1 MQESINYFFLLIGR
15 VKNIRWDLSSKNFI
29 LVSKSLIF
37 YNARNDSTKLNKFLL
52 KLSNQSHIK
61 KTINKII
68 TPWYSIPL
76 IDRWLL
82 GQIIPPM
89 LFAISAFT
97 VISLSVGVM
106 FDLIRKV
113 VEYGLPLFLALKVI
127 FFSLPSFLVL
137 SFPMAVLLST
147 LLAYG
152 KLSSNSELLALKSLG
167 IKTSRIISPAIA
179 LSIFMTG
186 LTFYFNDNLV
196 PASNKLAEVT
206 LRAGIGSSFSGE
218 QGKDNIMFS
227 RYGSRINSSNKKPT
241 KINTYLTHIFY
252 ASWYEN
258 NIMEGV
264 TVLDFS
270 REDFQQILKAKNGKF
285 DKKSSS
291 WIFSD
296 GSIVSID
303 PSGQTTNIQFKE
315 YTYPFVEGPMEL
327 AKVPKDANE
336 MTLKQAIQAEK
347 IYEKTGNI
355 KEVRRIKVRIQEKFT
370 LPFAC
375 LVFGLIGSSL
385 GSKSNLRSS
394 KSQGF
399 GLSVILILIYYVM
412 SFLFSSLGV
421 KGILPPIFAAW
432 LPVLISLGGGIYLLR
447 KSSSF

>member
-1 MQESINYFFLLIGR
+1 MKI
-15 VKNIRWDLSSKNFI
+15 
-29 LVSKSLIF
+29 
-37 YNARNDSTKLNKFLL
+37 
-52 KLSNQSHIK
+52 SNQSLIK
-61 KTINKII
+61 KCINKII
-68 TPWYSIPL
+68 NPWYSIPL

-89 LFAISAFT
+89 IFAISAFT

-106 FDLIRKV
+106 FDLIRKI
-113 VEYGLPLFLALKVI
+113 VEFGLPLFLALKVL

-196 PASNKLAEVT
+196 PASNKLAETT

-218 QGKDNIMFS
+218 TGKDNIMFS
-227 RYGSRINSSNKKPT
+227 RYGSRINASSKKAT
-241 KINTYLTHIFY
+241 KTNTYLTHIFY

-270 REDFQQILKAKNGKF
+270 REDFQQILKAKTGKF
-285 DKKSSS
+285 DKKNSS
-291 WIFSD
+291 WIFSN
-296 GSIVSID
+296 GSIVSIS

-327 AKVPKDANE
+327 AKVPKDASE
-336 MTLKQAIQAEK
+336 MTLKQALKAEK
-347 IYEKTGNI
+347 IYKKTGNL
-355 KEVRRIKVRIQEKFT
+355 KEIRRIQVRIQEKFT

-412 SFLFSSLGV
+412 SFVFSSFGV
-421 KGILPPIFAAW
+421 KGLLNPIFAAW
-432 LPVLISLGGGIYLLR
+432 LPVLISMGGGIYFLR
-447 KSSSF
+447 RSSSL

>member
-1 MQESINYFFLLIGR
+1 M
-15 VKNIRWDLSSKNFI
+15 
-29 LVSKSLIF
+29 
-37 YNARNDSTKLNKFLL
+37 KLA
-52 KLSNQSHIK
+52 NQQVIK
-61 KTINKII
+61 KAFSKII
-68 TPWYSIPL
+68 APWYSIPL

-89 LFAISAFT
+89 VFAISAFT

-106 FDLIRKV
+106 FDLIRKI
-113 VEYGLPLFLALKVI
+113 VEYGLPLFLALKVL

-152 KLSSNSELLALKSLG
+152 KLSSNSEILALKSLG

-196 PASNKLAEVT
+196 PASNKLAETT
-206 LRAGIGSSFSGE
+206 LRAGIGSSFSE
-218 QGKDNIMFS
+218 EKGKENIMFS
-227 RYGSRINSSNKKPT
+227 RYGSRINSETKKPT
-241 KINTYLTHIFY
+241 INNSKLTHIFY
-252 ASWYEN
+252 SQWYKN
-258 NIMEGV
+258 KIMKNV

-270 REDFQQILKAKNGKF
+270 REDFQQILKAKTGRF
-285 DKKSSS
+285 DKKNSS

-303 PSGQTTNIQFKE
+303 SGGQTTNIQFKE
-315 YTYPFVEGPMEL
+315 YTYPFIEGPMEL

-336 MTLKQAIQAEK
+336 MTLKQALQAEK
-347 IYEKTGNI
+347 IYKKTGNL

-399 GLSVILILIYYVM
+399 GLSIILILIYYVM
-412 SFLFSSLGV
+412 SFIFSSLGV

-432 LPVLISLGGGIYLLR
+432 LPVLISLLGGIYLLK

>member
-1 MQESINYFFLLIGR
+1 MKLPNRLL
-15 VKNIRWDLSSKNFI
+15 
-29 LVSKSLIF
+29 
-37 YNARNDSTKLNKFLL
+37 
-52 KLSNQSHIK
+52 IK

-68 TPWYSIPL
+68 SPWYLLPL

-89 LFAISAFT
+89 IFAISAFT

-106 FDLIRKV
+106 FDLIRKI
-113 VEYGLPLFLALKVI
+113 VEYGLPLFLALKVL

-196 PASNKLAEVT
+196 PASNKLAETT

-218 QGKDNIMFS
+218 KGKDNIMFS
-227 RYGSRINSSNKKPT
+227 RYGSRINASNKKPT
-241 KINTYLTHIFY
+241 KTNTFLTHIFY

-264 TVLDFS
+264 TLLDFS
-270 REDFQQILKAKNGKF
+270 REDFQQILKAKTGRF
-285 DKKSSS
+285 DKKNSS

-296 GSIVSID
+296 GSIVSIT

-315 YTYPFVEGPMEL
+315 YTYPFVEGPLEL
-327 AKVPKDANE
+327 AKVPKDAAE
-336 MTLKQAIQAEK
+336 MTLEQALKAEK
-347 IYEKTGNI
+347 IYKQTGNI
-355 KEVRRIKVRIQEKFT
+355 KEIRRIQVRIQEKFT
-370 LPFAC
+370 LPCAC
-375 LVFGLIGSSL
+375 IVFGLIGSSL

-412 SFLFSSLGV
+412 SFLFSSFGV
-421 KGILPPIFAAW
+421 KGLLSPIFAAW
-432 LPVLISLGGGIYLLR
+432 FPVLISMGSGIYFLR
-447 KSSSF
+447 KSSSL

>member
-1 MQESINYFFLLIGR
+1 MF
-15 VKNIRWDLSSKNFI
+15 
-29 LVSKSLIF
+29 SKSLIF
-37 YNARNDSTKLNKFLL
+37 YNQFSILKIFNKLLL
-52 KLSNQSHIK
+52 KLTQQPLIK
-61 KTINKII
+61 KIINKGNI
-68 TPWYSIPL
+68 PWQSIPL

-106 FDLIRKV
+106 FDLIRKI
-113 VEYGLPLFLALKVI
+113 VEFGLPLFLALKVL
-127 FFSLPSFLVL
+127 FFSLPNFLVL

-152 KLSSNSELLALKSLG
+152 KLSANSELLALKSLG
-167 IKTSRIISPAIA
+167 IKTSRIIAPALA

-196 PASNKLAEVT
+196 PASNKLAEIT
-206 LRAGIGSSFSGE
+206 LRTGIGSSFSSE
-218 QGKDNIMFS
+218 KGKDNIMFS
-227 RYGSRINSSNKKPT
+227 RYGSRINSKTKKASKT
-241 KINTYLTHIFY
+241 NTFLTHIFY

-258 NIMEGV
+258 NVMKGV

-270 REDFQQILKAKNGKF
+270 REDFQQILKAKSARF
-285 DKKSSS
+285 DKKNSS

-303 PSGQTTNIQFKE
+303 PNGQTTNIQFKE
-315 YTYPFVEGPMEL
+315 YTYPFVEGPLEL
-327 AKVPKDANE
+327 ARIPKDATE
-336 MTLKQAIQAEK
+336 MSLKQALKAEK
-347 IYEKTGNI
+347 IYKSTGNL
-355 KEVRRIKVRIQEKFT
+355 KELRRIQVRIQEKFT
-370 LPFAC
+370 LPCAC

-412 SFLFSSLGV
+412 SFVFSSFGV
-421 KGILPPIFAAW
+421 KGILTPIIAAW
-432 LPVLISLGGGIYLLR
+432 LPVLISLGGGMYFLR
-447 KSSSF
+447 KSSSL

>member
-1 MQESINYFFLLIGR
+1 LKI
-15 VKNIRWDLSSKNFI
+15 SKR
-29 LVSKSLIF
+29 SLI
-37 YNARNDSTKLNKFLL
+37 
-52 KLSNQSHIK
+52 K
-61 KTINKII
+61 KAIDKVI

-76 IDRWLL
+76 IDRWLI
-82 GQIIPPM
+82 GQILPPM
-89 LFAISAFT
+89 VFAISAFT

-106 FDLIRKV
+106 FDLIRKI
-113 VEYGLPLFLALKVI
+113 VEFGLPLFLALKVL

-196 PASNKLAEVT
+196 PASNKLAEAT
-206 LRAGIGSSFSGE
+206 LRAGIGSSFSRE
-218 QGKDNIMFS
+218 TSKENIMFS
-227 RYGSRINSSNKKPT
+227 RYGSRINSLTKKPT
-241 KINTYLTHIFY
+241 KTNSFLTHIFY
-252 ASWYEN
+252 ASKYEN
-258 NIMEGV
+258 NIMKGV

-270 REDFQQILKAKNGKF
+270 REDFQQILKANTARF
-285 DKKSSS
+285 NKKDSS
-291 WIFSD
+291 WIFSE
-296 GSIVSID
+296 GSILSFS
-303 PSGQTTNIQFKE
+303 PSGQTSNIQFKE
-315 YTYPFVEGPMEL
+315 YTYPFVEGPLEL
-327 AKVPKDANE
+327 AQVPKNASE
-336 MTLKQAIQAEK
+336 MTLKQALKAEK
-347 IYEKTGNI
+347 IFKKTGNL
-355 KEVRRIKVRIQEKFT
+355 KETRRIQVRIQEKFT

-412 SFLFSSLGV
+412 SFVFSSFGV
-421 KGILPPIFAAW
+421 KGILSPLFAAW
-432 LPVLISLGGGIYLLR
+432 LPVLISLGGGVYFLR

>member
-1 MQESINYFFLLIGR
+1 MKLL
-15 VKNIRWDLSSKNFI
+15 
-29 LVSKSLIF
+29 
-37 YNARNDSTKLNKFLL
+37 
-52 KLSNQSHIK
+52 NQSLIK

-68 TPWYSIPL
+68 YPWYLLPL

-106 FDLIRKV
+106 FDLIRKI
-113 VEYGLPLFLALKVI
+113 VEFGLPLFLALKVL

-196 PASNKLAEVT
+196 PASNKLAEAT
-206 LRAGIGSSFSGE
+206 LRSGMGSSFSGE
-218 QGKDNIMFS
+218 KGKSNIMFS
-227 RYGSRINSSNKKPT
+227 RYGSRIKSSNKKPT
-241 KINTYLTHIFY
+241 KSNTYLTHIFY
-252 ASWYEN
+252 ASRYEKN
-258 NIMEGV
+258 LMKKI
-264 TVLDFS
+264 TLLDFS
-270 REDFQQILKAKNGKF
+270 RQDIQQILKAKTGRF
-285 DKKSSS
+285 DKKKSS
-291 WIFSD
+291 WIFSE
-296 GSIVSID
+296 GNIISISQD
-303 PSGQTTNIQFKE
+303 GQTTNIQFKE

-327 AKVPKDANE
+327 AKVPKDSTE

-347 IYEKTGNI
+347 IYKRTGNL

-412 SFLFSSLGV
+412 SFIFSSFGV
-421 KGILPPIFAAW
+421 KGILAPIFAAW

>member
-1 MQESINYFFLLIGR
+1 MKLL
-15 VKNIRWDLSSKNFI
+15 NQ
-29 LVSKSLIF
+29 SLI
-37 YNARNDSTKLNKFLL
+37 
-52 KLSNQSHIK
+52 K
-61 KTINKII
+61 KNINKII

-89 LFAISAFT
+89 IFAIAAFT

-113 VEYGLPLFLALKVI
+113 VEFGLPLFLALKVL

-167 IKTSRIISPAIA
+167 VKTSRIISPAIA

-196 PASNKLAEVT
+196 PASNKLAETT
-206 LRAGIGSSFSGE
+206 LRAGIGSSFSSE
-218 QGKDNIMFS
+218 TGKDNIMFS
-227 RYGSRINSSNKKPT
+227 RYGSRINAQTNKPT
-241 KINTYLTHIFY
+241 KTNTYLTHIFY
-252 ASWYEN
+252 ASKYEN
-258 NIMEGV
+258 NIMQGV
-264 TVLDFS
+264 TLLDFS
-270 REDFQQILKAKNGKF
+270 REDFQQILKANTAIFDRKN
-285 DKKSSS
+285 SS
-291 WIFSD
+291 WIFYK
-296 GSIVSID
+296 GNIVSMA
-303 PSGQTTNIQFKE
+303 PSGQTTNIEFKE
-315 YTYPFVEGPMEL
+315 YTYPFVEGPLEL
-327 AKVPKDANE
+327 AKVPRDATE
-336 MTLKQAIQAEK
+336 MTLKQALQAEK
-347 IYEKTGNI
+347 IYKKTGNL
-355 KEVRRIKVRIQEKFT
+355 KEIRRIQVRIQEKFT
-370 LPFAC
+370 LPCAC

-412 SFLFSSLGV
+412 SFVFSSFGV
-421 KGILPPIFAAW
+421 KGLLSPILAAW
-432 LPVLISLGGGIYLLR
+432 FPVLISLGGGIYLLR
-447 KSSSF
+447 KSSSL

>member
-1 MQESINYFFLLIGR
+1 
-15 VKNIRWDLSSKNFI
+15 
-29 LVSKSLIF
+29 
-37 YNARNDSTKLNKFLL
+37 L
-52 KLSNQSHIK
+52 KLSNQLVIK
-61 KTINKII
+61 KALNKII
-68 TPWYSIPL
+68 APWYSIPL

-89 LFAISAFT
+89 IFAISAFT

-106 FDLIRKV
+106 FDLIRKI
-113 VEYGLPLFLALKVI
+113 VEYGLPLFLALKVL

-196 PASNKLAEVT
+196 PRSNKLAETT
-206 LRAGIGSSFSGE
+206 LRAGMGSSFSGE
-218 QGKDNIMFS
+218 TQKYNIMFA
-227 RYGSRINSSNKKPT
+227 RYGSRINASSKKPT
-241 KINTYLTHIFY
+241 KSNTHLTHIFY
-252 ASWYEN
+252 SSLFEN
-258 NIMEGV
+258 NIMKGV
-264 TVLDFS
+264 TVLDYS
-270 REDFQQILKAKNGKF
+270 REDIQQILKADSAKF
-285 DKKSSS
+285 DKKNSS
-291 WIFSD
+291 WIFYE

-303 PSGQTTNIQFKE
+303 PRGQTTNIKFKE
-315 YTYPFVEGPMEL
+315 YTYPFVEGPLEL
-327 AKVPKDANE
+327 AKVPKDATE
-336 MTLKQAIQAEK
+336 MTLKQALEAEK
-347 IYEKTGNI
+347 IYKKTGNL
-355 KEVRRIKVRIQEKFT
+355 KEIRRIQVRIQEKFT

-385 GSKSNLRSS
+385 GSKSYLRSS
-394 KSQGF
+394 KSQWF

-412 SFLFSSLGV
+412 SFLFSSFGV

-447 KSSSF
+447 KSNSY

>member
-1 MQESINYFFLLIGR
+1 
-15 VKNIRWDLSSKNFI
+15 
-29 LVSKSLIF
+29 
-37 YNARNDSTKLNKFLL
+37 L
-52 KLSNQSHIK
+52 KISNQSLIK

-68 TPWYSIPL
+68 SPWFLIPL

-89 LFAISAFT
+89 IFAISAFT

-106 FDLIRKV
+106 FDLIRKI
-113 VEYGLPLFLALKVI
+113 VEYGLPLFLALKVL

-196 PASNKLAEVT
+196 PASNKLAETT
-206 LRAGIGSSFSGE
+206 LRAGIGSSFSE
-218 QGKDNIMFS
+218 EKGKENIMFS
-227 RYGSRINSSNKKPT
+227 RYGSRIDSVTKKPT
-241 KINTYLTHIFY
+241 RNNSKLTHIFY
-252 ASWYEN
+252 AQWYEN
-258 NIMEGV
+258 NIMKNV

-270 REDFQQILKAKNGKF
+270 RNDIQQILKAKTGRFN
-285 DKKSSS
+285 KKISS

-303 PSGQTTNIQFKE
+303 PRGQTTNIQFKE

-347 IYEKTGNI
+347 IYEKTGNL

-412 SFLFSSLGV
+412 SFLFSSFGV

>member
-1 MQESINYFFLLIGR
+1 
-15 VKNIRWDLSSKNFI
+15 
-29 LVSKSLIF
+29 
-37 YNARNDSTKLNKFLL
+37 L
-52 KLSNQSHIK
+52 KLANKQVIK
-61 KTINKII
+61 KAFSKVIA
-68 TPWYSIPL
+68 PWYSIPL

-82 GQIIPPM
+82 GQIIAPM
-89 LFAISAFT
+89 IFAISAFT

-106 FDLIRKV
+106 FDLIRKI
-113 VEYGLPLFLALKVI
+113 VEFGLPLFLALKVL

-206 LRAGIGSSFSGE
+206 LRAGIGSSFSSE
-218 QGKDNIMFS
+218 KGKDNIMFS
-227 RYGSRINSSNKKPT
+227 RYGSKIDPLTNKPT
-241 KINTYLTHIFY
+241 KKNNYLTHIFY
-252 ASWYEN
+252 ASLFEN

-270 REDFQQILKAKNGKF
+270 REDFQQILKAKTGRF
-285 DKKSSS
+285 DKKNSS

-303 PSGQTTNIQFKE
+303 PSGQTSNIQFKE

-327 AKVPKDANE
+327 AKVPKDATE
-336 MTLKQAIQAEK
+336 MTLKQAIKAEK
-347 IYEKTGNI
+347 IYEKTGNL
-355 KEVRRIKVRIQEKFT
+355 KEVRRIRVRIQEKFT

-412 SFLFSSLGV
+412 SFLFSSFGV
-421 KGILPPIFAAW
+421 KGILPPVFAAW

>member
-1 MQESINYFFLLIGR
+1 M
-15 VKNIRWDLSSKNFI
+15 
-29 LVSKSLIF
+29 
-37 YNARNDSTKLNKFLL
+37 T
-52 KLSNQSHIK
+52 LSNQSLI
-61 KTINKII
+61 KTINKLI

-113 VEYGLPLFLALKVI
+113 VEYGLPLFLALKVL

-167 IKTSRIISPAIA
+167 IKTSRIILPAIA

-196 PASNKLAEVT
+196 PKSNKLAETT
-206 LRAGIGSSFSGE
+206 LRAGIGSSFVE
-218 QGKDNIMFS
+218 EKARENIMFS
-227 RYGSRINSSNKKPT
+227 RYGSKISASTKKPT
-241 KINTYLTHIFY
+241 RSNSKLTHIFY
-252 ASWYEN
+252 AQWYEN
-258 NIMEGV
+258 KIMKNV

-270 REDFQQILKAKNGKF
+270 REDFQKILKANYARF
-285 DKKSSS
+285 DKKNSS
-291 WIFSD
+291 WIFSE

-303 PSGQTTNIQFKE
+303 QNGQTTNIQFKE
-315 YTYPFVEGPMEL
+315 YIYPFIEGPIEL
-327 AKVPKDANE
+327 AKVPKDAND
-336 MTLKQAIQAEK
+336 MTLKEALQAEK
-347 IYEKTGNI
+347 IYKNTGNL
-355 KEVRRIKVRIQEKFT
+355 KEIRRIQVRIQEKFT
-370 LPFAC
+370 LPCAC

-399 GLSVILILIYYVM
+399 GLSVILILIYYVL
-412 SFLFSSLGV
+412 SFVFSSFGV
-421 KGILPPIFAAW
+421 KGLLAPFFAAW
-432 LPVLISLGGGIYLLR
+432 LPVLISLGGGVYLLR
-447 KSSSF
+447 KSSSL